1 MPVMD
6 EFKEERKAIRQKT
19 LKEKISY
26 FFDYYKWHTVAVV
39 VIVAAVI
46 SMIVHFVNLKDCSLY
61 VCLLNTISSG
71 QTEDYVQRFEEYA
84 EIDRDEYEVTFDTSM
99 YIEIGG
105 RDSVTAT
112 SFQKLTVYTAAGD
125 LDVIITDPE
134 IIEYYVDQGLFYDL
148 RQILSPEQT
157 ALYEPYFFYVD
168 QVIIDAIQEAEARD
182 ETYDAVFSDPRQPE
196 AMKNPIPVG
205 IFLDDCQGLKENVQF
220 FDEEIVLSVLINSSN
235 IETALKFI
243 DFVMQNL

>member
-6 EFKEERKAIRQKT
+6 EFKEERNSIRQKS

-39 VIVAAVI
+39 VITIAVV
-46 SMIVHFVNLKDCSLY
+46 SMIIHLVNRKDCSLY
-61 VCLLNTISSG
+61 VALLNSMAVS
-71 QTEDYVQRFEEYA
+71 QTEDYVQRFEEYVG
-84 EIDRDEYEVTFDTSM
+84 IDREDYEVIFDTSL

-112 SFQKLTVYTAAGD
+112 SFQKLTVYIAAGD

-134 IIEYYVDQGLFYDL
+134 IIEYYVDEGIFSDL
-148 RQILSPEQT
+148 RQVLSPEQIS
-157 ALYEPYFFYVD
+157 LYEPYFFYVD
-168 QVIIDAIQEAEARD
+168 QAELDAIQEAEARN
-182 ETYDAVFSDPRQPE
+182 ETYEAVSSDPRQPE
-196 AMKNPIPVG
+196 SMSDPVPVG
-205 IFLDDCQGLKENVQF
+205 IFLDGCQGLKENVQF
-220 FDEEIVLSVLINSSN
+220 FDEEPVLSVMINSSN
-235 IETALKFI
+235 VETALKLI